1 MRILVDADGCPV
13 KQIVVS
19 IAKEYQI
26 PVLMF
31 TDTSHIIADGYSQV
45 ITVGQGKDAVD
56 MALINRLS
64 KTDIVVTQDYGLASM
79 VLAKGASAINQ
90 NGLRYTEANMDKLLF
105 ERFLSQK
112 VRRAGGKTTN
122 AKKRTKE
129 NDQCFTQSFLSLV
142 KAHLAKN
149 ALL

>member
-56 MALINRLS
+56 MALINRLA
-64 KTDIVVTQDYGLASM
+64 KEDIVVTQDYGLASM
-79 VLAKGASAINQ
+79 VLAKGAAAINQ
-90 NGLRYTEANMDKLLF
+90 NGFRYTEANMDKLLF

-129 NDQCFTQSFLSLV
+129 NDQCFTQNFLSLV

-149 ALL
+149 TLL